1 MKLVWFINEVV
12 SSRSVNVEVVESLV
26 SGREGKRE
34 GPESRKKIIRFHVM
48 S

>member
-12 SSRSVNVEVVESLV
+12 SSRSVNVEVVASLV

-34 GPESRKKIIRFHVM
+34 EPESRKRINRFHVM